1 MRSYGFNL
9 NHKIGLILRDLDDA
23 LSVEE
28 LPGNMYKVGVH
39 IADVSYF
46 VGEGTTIDEIAQR
59 RATSVYLVQEV
70 RTLLTLSP
78 LLQSNTVVLT
88 FIYAVQPETFH
99 RAQIDS

>member
-1 MRSYGFNL
+1 M
-9 NHKIGLILRDLDDA
+9 DDA

-28 LPGNMYKVGVH
+28 LPGNKYKVGVH

-70 RTLLTLSP
+70 RFLFLLSRGDVILGDRQVKEN
-78 LLQSNTVVLT
+78 LHIV
-88 FIYAVQPETFH
+88 
-99 RAQIDS
+99 